1 MDLSCII
8 SSGDLELYVLGAL
21 PAEDAYRVEQLMAL
35 FPEVREEVDRISE
48 TVESLAVQSTFTP
61 SERAKENI
69 FKTFKDLKAEE
80 GVSSRVKAND
90 VESPEETTSTGK
102 VVHFRRYRYMVAASV
117 VLLVVSI
124 GLLVALINQNQGRER
139 LINTLNQKVEVA
151 SNDAR
156 QQSGAYDRLVNLLKD
171 KDYQQIR
178 LLPMPGKPQATVNV
192 YWNQKTS
199 DVYLLNMSLPS
210 APTGKQYQLWAIV
223 DGKPV
228 SAGMLNGSHT
238 TEKMTGFEKA
248 QAFAITLEKAGGSE
262 TPTMDQMYVMGK
274 TS

>member
-8 SSGDLELYVLGAL
+8 SSGDLELYVLGTL
-21 PAEDAYRVEQLMAL
+21 PAEDAYRVEQLMAI
-35 FPEVREEVDRISE
+35 FPEVREEVDRIGE
-48 TVESLAVQSTFTP
+48 TIEKLAIQSSFTP
-61 SERAKENI
+61 SEKAKENI
-69 FKTFKDLKAEE
+69 FNTFKQLNAEA
-80 GVSSRVKAND
+80 GAPSPVKTND
-90 VESPEETTSTGK
+90 IENPEETTSTGK
-102 VVHFRRYRYMVAASV
+102 VVQFRGYRYMVAASL

-124 GLLVALINQNQGRER
+124 GLLVALINQNQGKEK
-139 LINTLNQKVEVA
+139 LINTLNQKVEVV

-171 KDYQQIR
+171 QDYQQIR
-178 LLPMPGKPQATVNV
+178 LLPLPGKPQSTVNV

-228 SAGMLNGSHT
+228 SAGMLSGTHT

-274 TS
+274 T

>member
-1 MDLSCII
+1 VDLSCII

-21 PAEDAYRVEQLMAL
+21 PAEDAYRVEQLMAI
-35 FPEVREEVDRISE
+35 FPEVREEVDRISDTIE
-48 TVESLAVQSTFTP
+48 KLAIQSSFTP
-61 SERAKENI
+61 SEKAKENI
-69 FKTFKDLKAEE
+69 FNTFKQLNAEA
-80 GVSSRVKAND
+80 GAPSPVKTND
-90 VESPEETTSTGK
+90 IENPEETTSTGK
-102 VVHFRRYRYMVAASV
+102 VVQFRGYRYIVAASL

-124 GLLVALINQNQGRER
+124 GLLVALINQNQGKDK
-139 LINTLNQKVEVA
+139 LINTLNQKVEVV

-171 KDYQQIR
+171 QDYEQIR
-178 LLPMPGKPQATVNV
+178 LLPLPGKPQSTVNV

-199 DVYLLNMSLPS
+199 DVYLLNMSLPP

-228 SAGMLNGSHT
+228 SAGMLSGTHT

-274 TS
+274 T